1 MNLRRLERAALLPR
15 VWLIPPRWPFNSA
28 GNLFETD
35 FISGNI
41 YEFATDGTRSTFASG
56 LSAPSGLAF
65 QGEILP
71 VPEPTTACLMIF
83 GAAGMLFLRKKVL
96 VNPPADVE
104 KRKFGKR
111 KAEVGHKRTQRSQ
124 RIVFALFAFLC
135 GE

>member
-1 MNLRRLERAALLPR
+1 
-15 VWLIPPRWPFNSA
+15 
-28 GNLFETD
+28 LFETD

-96 VNPPADVE
+96 VIRRPM
-104 KRKFGKR
+104 
-111 KAEVGHKRTQRSQ
+111 
-124 RIVFALFAFLC
+124 
-135 GE
+135 

>member
-1 MNLRRLERAALLPR
+1 
-15 VWLIPPRWPFNSA
+15 
-28 GNLFETD
+28 LFETD

-111 KAEVGHKRTQRSQ
+111 KLATREHKDHRELFLRSL
-124 RIVFALFAFLC
+124 RSFAANESVSISVHPWLEFCALSQLKFQLRR
-135 GE
+135 EH